1 MCVCVGVCVCVRE
14 RERERE
20 EVCTWVTVSVVCA
33 SEILLAACSS
43 SGVITCTCVPVQQV
57 HRVTRDAKAPVFV
70 LLYSSKASKA
80 RASKVLAEQQ
90 APPRAALLALLE
102 YTSTTDTKASVL
114 GAFITCFTSIESR
127 DACFTCFTRCFL
139 CFLCLLY
146 TVLALL
152 GVCFTCCTCFT
163 RYFLNLLTCV
173 TSIAPRG
180 AQASRGRTARHTAP
194 QQRIAR

>member
-1 MCVCVGVCVCVRE
+1 
-14 RERERE
+14 
-20 EVCTWVTVSVVCA
+20 VVCA

-43 SGVITCTCVPVQQV
+43 SGVITCTCVPVLQV
-57 HRVTRDAKAPVFV
+57 HRVTRDAKASVFV

-90 APPRAALLALLE
+90 APPRAVLLALLE

-127 DACFTCFTRCFL
+127 DACFTRCFL

-163 RYFLNLLTCV
+163 RCFLNLLTCV